1 MTFAKRAW
9 RVEWLPMAALVA
21 ANVVLGILLAPH
33 YGQSIDEAA
42 NVKYGEL
49 SLRSYLDPL
58 NPYRDPSRE
67 DKGPFYLMLWSSA
80 SSVIPRVVHGWLPVD
95 ARHFV
100 NFLAWQIAVVSIY
113 SLGRR
118 VAGRGAALAGTL
130 LFETQPLLFG
140 HAFINQ
146 KDSAFM
152 AFFSAAVAL
161 GLTAIDKFDASP
173 AGRTGRGPD
182 GVSST
187 ALWRELR
194 DAWMAGEAK
203 SRRIAGGLVV
213 LALGV
218 LLTRIALDT
227 PLRAWIGE
235 IVRNAYLGT
244 AWGPVQ
250 WAFDQVA
257 RNVLRTPLPAY
268 IDRAVLVADVGVV
281 VASLVLAGATLG
293 TSAWVWRRLD
303 QRLYIREIFRLVLPA
318 AIVFGMAL
326 AIRSVALLAG
336 LLVAGYALA
345 RHGRTFFRPIL
356 AYWVVA
362 FLAAFLFW
370 PQLWGSPVEWV
381 RSSLEQSL
389 QFPEDHEVLFRG
401 VIYDSSSLPP
411 AYLPWLMA
419 LQFTIPAIVSF
430 FAAFI
435 WIARRCILRGAKE
448 AGLWV
453 MVLWFLVPFTAVV
466 AFGVPIYNNFRHLL
480 FMVPPLFAMTSVLWD
495 RLSCFLRKPW
505 LAPSLTVA
513 LLLPGVA
520 AIGRLHPYEYIYF
533 NELTGGVRG
542 AFGNYLLDSWCTAY
556 RETMQFVNETAPA
569 GSGIA
574 VWGPISNSRPFF
586 RPDLRLVRLPEGT
599 AEGELDAFA
608 VIGCSWATIDPT
620 FFPGAPTIWSVERE
634 GVPLAVVKL
643 LPPAGDKP

>member
-1 MTFAKRAW
+1 MTSARGAW
-9 RVEWLPMAALVA
+9 RVEFFPVAALVA
-21 ANVVLGILLAPH
+21 ANVVIGILLAPH
-33 YGQSIDEAA
+33 YGQSTDEAA
-42 NVKYGEL
+42 NVKYGEM

-100 NFLAWQIAVVSIY
+100 NFLAWQVAVVSVY
-113 SLGRR
+113 SLSRR

-161 GLTAIDKFDASP
+161 GLTAMDKFDDSP
-173 AGRTGRGPD
+173 AGGTRRGSD
-182 GVSST
+182 GISST
-187 ALWRELR
+187 NLWRELR
-194 DAWMAGEAK
+194 DAWMAGAAK
-203 SRRIAGGLVV
+203 SRRTAGGLGV

-218 LLTRIALDT
+218 LLARIALDS

-244 AWGPVQ
+244 AWRPVQ

-257 RNVLRTPLPAY
+257 RNVLHTPLPAY
-268 IDRAVLVADVGVV
+268 FDRAVLVADVGVV
-281 VASLVLAGATLG
+281 VASLVLAGAALG

-303 QRLYIREIFRLVLPA
+303 QRRYVREVFRLVLPA
-318 AIVFGMAL
+318 AIVLGMAL

-336 LLVAGYALA
+336 FLVAGYALA
-345 RHGRTFFRPIL
+345 RHGRTSFRPICVYL
-356 AYWVVA
+356 GVA

-370 PQLWGSPVEWV
+370 PQLWGSPADWL
-381 RSSLEQSL
+381 RSSLERSL

-401 VIYDSSSLPP
+401 LTYDSSSLPP
-411 AYLPWLMA
+411 LYLPWLMA

-430 FAAFI
+430 LAAFA
-435 WIARRCILRGAKE
+435 WIARRCILRGANE

-453 MVLWFLVPFTAVV
+453 LVLWFLVPFIAVV
-466 AFGVPIYNNFRHLL
+466 GFGVPVYNNFRHLL
-480 FMVPPLFAMTSVLWD
+480 FMVPPLFVMTSILWD
-495 RLSCFLRKPW
+495 RLSRFLREPW
-505 LAPSLTVA
+505 LAPALTVA
-513 LLLPGVA
+513 LLLPGVT

-556 RETMQFVNETAPA
+556 RETMQFVNETAPSGA
-569 GSGIA
+569 GIA
-574 VWGPISNSRPFF
+574 VWGPISNAQPFF
-586 RPDLRLVRLPEGT
+586 RPDLKLVRIPEGES
-599 AEGELDAFA
+599 EGELDAFA
-608 VIGCSWATIDPT
+608 VIGCSWATIDPA
-620 FFPGAPTIWSVERE
+620 FFPAVPTVWSVERE

-643 LPPAGDKP
+643 LPPGAGKP